1 MTKDDMVRF
10 TFRMPA
16 SMFNKL
22 KTEAS
27 RMGVSV
33 NSLILHTS
41 TRCSSERTEIP
52 RSWPASR
59 GFWGWGPTRR
69 ARKGGERDGPRA
81 NNNPPAHR
89 AERAAATGGGV
100 ERCDSGNRVKRRS
113 CQRQL
118 TASRKGGIWKKE
130 SQLANIEF

>member
-33 NSLILHTS
+33 NSLILQTLWDWAKKN
-41 TRCSSERTEIP
+41 E
-52 RSWPASR
+52 AQR
-59 GFWGWGPTRR
+59 GLTDELIAGE
-69 ARKGGERDGPRA
+69 GGE
-81 NNNPPAHR
+81 
-89 AERAAATGGGV
+89 E
-100 ERCDSGNRVKRRS
+100 E
-113 CQRQL
+113 
-118 TASRKGGIWKKE
+118 
-130 SQLANIEF
+130 